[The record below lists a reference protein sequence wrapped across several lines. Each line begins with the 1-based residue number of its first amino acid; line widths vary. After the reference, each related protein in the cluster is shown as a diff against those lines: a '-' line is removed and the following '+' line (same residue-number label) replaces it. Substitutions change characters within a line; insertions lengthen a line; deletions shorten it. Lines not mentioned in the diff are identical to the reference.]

1 MTTIMRKIRE
11 KHVNWQI
18 RAFTLVES
26 LLVLTVISFL
36 TLIFSSVLTKTV
48 HLVRGELFV
57 LQFENLYKNTQEDAA
72 LLSTREDFGVSQSFL
87 TYENHRLKIPD
98 EVRISDF
105 SIQFDEQGEN
115 SSLKKI
121 KILLPDEQKTV
132 SYQLEMGSGKFKKTV
147 S

>member
-1 MTTIMRKIRE
+1 M
-11 KHVNWQI
+11 
-18 RAFTLVES
+18 
-26 LLVLTVISFL
+26 

-121 KILLPDEQKTV
+121 EILLPDEQKTV

>member
-1 MTTIMRKIRE
+1 MRKIRE

-18 RAFTLVES
+18 RAFTLAES

>member
-1 MTTIMRKIRE
+1 MRKIRE

-18 RAFTLVES
+18 RAFTLVEC

-48 HLVRGELFV
+48 HLVREELFV

-72 LLSTREDFGVSQSFL
+72 LLSTREDFGVSHSFL

-98 EVRISDF
+98 DVIISDF

-121 KILLPDEQKTV
+121 KILLPDEQKIV

>member
-1 MTTIMRKIRE
+1 M
-11 KHVNWQI
+11 NWQI
-18 RAFTLVES
+18 RAFTLVEC

-48 HLVRGELFV
+48 HLVREELFV

-72 LLSTREDFGVSQSFL
+72 LLSTREDFGVSHSFL

-98 EVRISDF
+98 DVIISDF

-121 KILLPDEQKTV
+121 KILLPDEQKIV